1 MPKLLL
7 PLSLFLVLL
16 TLAGPAAAD
25 TDVVIHELF
34 YLGNASEDWVEI
46 RNTGSEPV
54 DITSWWIC
62 ARFLYR
68 NIGALP
74 LLDGDDLLLQPGE
87 IVTVGTDIDLNGSSS
102 DFALFIV
109 DDFDDPNDMA
119 DYLQYGTSMPVGRS
133 NEALNAGLWS
143 ETSKGVLDF
152 IPLAPAGQSTS
163 FCGDSVVDIL
173 SMSLDFVNGATSR
186 GAENEICNEVFS
198 DGFES
203 GDAAEWSNIV
213 PIEGPRDAVN

>member
-7 PLSLFLVLL
+7 PLCFFLALL
-16 TLAGPAAAD
+16 TLAGPAVAD

-46 RNTGSEPV
+46 RNTGSDTV
-54 DITSWWIC
+54 DISDWWIC

-68 NIGALP
+68 NIAALP
-74 LLDGDDLLLQPGE
+74 LLDGADLLLQPGE
-87 IVTVGTDIDLNGSSS
+87 IVTVGTTIDLDNASS
-102 DFALFIV
+102 DFALFVV

-119 DYLQYGTSMPVGRS
+119 DYLQYGTSTPVGRS
-133 NEALNAGLWS
+133 SEALTAGLWS

-152 IPLAPAGQSTS
+152 IPLASAGQSAS
-163 FCGDSVVDIL
+163 FCGDSVADIL
-173 SMSLDFVNGATSR
+173 SLSLDFINGDTSR
-186 GAENEICNEVFS
+186 GADNDICNVVFN

-203 GDAAEWSNIV
+203 GDTSEWSNIAPV
-213 PIEGPRDAVN
+213 EGPRDSVN